1 GTVLVAGSNPVQ
13 QPVLVT
19 SPADPFPTEFR
30 VERYTPPYLS
40 GGRAAYRPANVTI
53 VGGAAV
59 LKPGNSTLTLRFNL
73 ARPAKDVKV
82 VLYNNGFVTHSVHMG
97 QRMVY
102 CEHTGLADG
111 ALAQTVTVQAPPSN
125 SIVPPGY
132 YLMFVV
138 ADGVPSYGQQV
149 LVS

>member
-1 GTVLVAGSNPVQ
+1 MSLLPDGTVLVASQG
-13 QPVLVT
+13 
-19 SPADPFPTEFR
+19 DPFPTELR

-40 GGRAAYRPANVTI
+40 GGRAAYRPANVTV

-59 LKPGNSTLTLRFNL
+59 LKPGAAAGSGGTIQLRFNL
-73 ARPAKDVKV
+73 ARPARDVKV
-82 VLYNNGFVTHSVHMG
+82 VLCNNGFVTHSVRMG

-111 ALAQTVTVQAPPSN
+111 ALAQSITVQAPPSN

-138 ADGVPSYGQQV
+138 ADGVPSHGQQL